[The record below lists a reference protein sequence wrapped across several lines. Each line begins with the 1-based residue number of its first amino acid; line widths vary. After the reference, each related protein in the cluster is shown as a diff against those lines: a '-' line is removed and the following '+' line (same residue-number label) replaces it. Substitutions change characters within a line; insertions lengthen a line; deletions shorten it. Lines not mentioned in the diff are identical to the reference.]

1 MISAD
6 EDRSLAFESDD
17 ILDVEPRGV
26 DGSFIS
32 EVGTSFASSMVAS
45 AGGSRRA
52 SRACSIS
59 LS

>member
-1 MISAD
+1 MISA
-6 EDRSLAFESDD
+6 AFESDD
-17 ILDVEPRGV
+17 ILDVKPRGV

-32 EVGTSFASSMVAS
+32 EVGTSFASSMVAL
-45 AGGSRRA
+45 AGGSCRA